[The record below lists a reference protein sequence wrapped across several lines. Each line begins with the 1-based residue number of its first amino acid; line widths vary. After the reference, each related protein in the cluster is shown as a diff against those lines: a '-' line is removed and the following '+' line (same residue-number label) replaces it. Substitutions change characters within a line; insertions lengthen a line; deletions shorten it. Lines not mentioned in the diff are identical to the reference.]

1 MHHFLSL
8 KGCLYSSVDSTQAAA
23 DPLLS
28 LISHLSELE
37 PVMNEMKKCQVKVD
51 STKGPTYFAR
61 ETEDGA
67 IGKENMDTADAATG
81 SGVWVK
87 TVLEVCVDTELTR
100 MELLRL
106 SIDDLDGYQKV
117 MTDEMNA
124 CSEELMIKRELAK
137 DPKLATESWDRFLPK
152 FKKKNIKSKKKV
164 IEKPKKEYTPFP
176 PAPVKSKV
184 DLQLESGEYFMNKQK
199 KKQEKS

>member
-124 CSEELMIKRELAK
+124 CSEVCDVHITPYKTRREEGGLGPTLFQLFIFLANPWFALCL
-137 DPKLATESWDRFLPK
+137 DMS
-152 FKKKNIKSKKKV
+152 
-164 IEKPKKEYTPFP
+164 
-176 PAPVKSKV
+176 
-184 DLQLESGEYFMNKQK
+184 QK
-199 KKQEKS
+199 GSLIHGNLVWNQ